1 MHSISRRNALLS
13 AASLAC
19 PALVS
24 AQGAKPLHVVVPYP
38 AGGLVDLQ
46 ARIVAAPLGRSLGQP
61 AVVDNIAGAAGAI
74 GLLRVATAAADA
86 QDIGIGT
93 DSDAVLA
100 PLVNAD
106 LRYRSGQF
114 RLLGLLSTAPM
125 VLLAGPRVEAA
136 SLRQLLATASQDR
149 REWSFGSY
157 GVGSNAHLLAED
169 FARRSAIRH
178 LHVPYKGIAPLV
190 QDLLSG
196 QIDLSFMP
204 LAASVPDLVA
214 AGKLK
219 LLGVASPSR
228 HARFPSVPTMDESM
242 GMKGF
247 VHRSWSAVVVSP
259 EMSSAGVQRVHGALH
274 AVLQEPGVR
283 SQFEA
288 AGLELAAPMSLEE
301 GQRFLDAEVERN
313 KALAML
319 LAAPAKAAAAR

>member
-1 MHSISRRNALLS
+1 MHDLSRRHALLS
-13 AASLAC
+13 AAALAV
-19 PALVS
+19 PAWAA
-24 AQGAKPLHVVVPYP
+24 AQTAKTLHVVVPYP

-46 ARIVAAPLGRSLGQP
+46 ARIVAAPLGRALGQS

-74 GLLRVATAAADA
+74 GLLRIATAAADA
-86 QDIGIGT
+86 PEVGIGT

-100 PLVNAD
+100 PLVNGE
-106 LRYRSGQF
+106 LKYRSGQF

-136 SLRQLLATASQDR
+136 NLKQVLLAASQDR
-149 REWSFGSY
+149 RQLSFGSY

-169 FARRSAIRH
+169 FARRSGIGL
-178 LHVPYKGIAPLV
+178 LHVPYKGLAPMM

-196 QIDLSFMP
+196 QIDMSFVP

-214 AGKLK
+214 GGKLR
-219 LLGVASPSR
+219 LLGVASAAR
-228 HARFPSVPTMDESM
+228 HARFPAVPTVEETL
-242 GMKGF
+242 GAKGF

-259 EMSSAGVQRVHGALH
+259 EMSGASVQKVHGALH
-274 AVLQEPGVR
+274 AILQEPGVR

-313 KALAML
+313 KVLASL
-319 LAAPAKAAAAR
+319 LTPTKGAAR